1 MGAGFADGEY
11 DDTGDLDQDREH
23 NQANEIADTDS
34 NSDALKTVTDQN
46 TIQASYEY
54 RAVGSS
60 SEYQTELRQ
69 CASGTPP
76 GDRDVITTSDGLGR
90 VVSIVTKATVDG
102 TQTSKVTRQY
112 KFCGALWKETQQI
125 GDAGGDSRT
134 VEYGFD
140 NCGKVNKLYWPYTG
154 SKSDYVE
161 FSDFDGLNRWRTVAN
176 NIGGNGTD
184 LAKYTFLGAR
194 PATKDYYDGAT
205 RIVAQ
210 TFWSSSG
217 GGTNNYDHYAR
228 LAKSHAI
235 GDPDDTP
242 ADVMKINYAYD
253 DGSNPTWRYDELSNG
268 DSRKWSQKYEYDV
281 MDRLIKAQQGVVG
294 DWNGSPTMTPDKT
307 WVWDGTYDEHDYVL
321 DKVGNW
327 ADWYNNGSGQET
339 RGHNNV
345 NEITDINGSET
356 HVDYDATGNMNKMPK
371 PTDPANHHYV
381 CTYDFRNRLVKVE
394 TDDETPKK
402 VAAYSYD
409 GLNRRIRKIVYEA
422 DGETEDSDTRYL
434 YSGWRCIEERDENDS
449 QELRARYV
457 YGGLYIDEP
466 LRMYRDTTSDG
477 DFADAGDVNVY
488 YLQDRLFNVVALTDT
503 DGGITERTWYECYG
517 KPTCRQESNG
527 HEQTP
532 SHFGNPVLFC
542 GYRHDPDTGLHHVR
556 NRMYHPLL
564 GRWLQR
570 DPLGYVDGMSLYE
583 YGGSRA
589 VTLID
594 PIGLEP
600 APSMGTWA
608 KNFFSNPWAG
618 AITTNLVLRGNTD
631 ALSFYHRN
639 LATTNTAA
647 AGQTWEHLANTVQAG
662 MAEVSNT
669 VTLGQVEE
677 YRAERDHY
685 MQVSGVGGTWGETGT
700 KLAAQTAAAAAH
712 ALALKGAAT
721 VARPAAAAAVGAA
734 RRHID
739 KLGRLVKKC
748 PKALGRGMTGA
759 QQSGHAGITVTN
771 ERLAHVAARH
781 LHGGA
786 ETAGKSLFNA
796 GENVSGLLRA
806 AESVTPVAQ
815 SVGSNFQ
822 RAVNAGRAIGVDRAT
837 GQATNVYTVM
847 TDSAG
852 NMVTMFPGLP
862 TR

>member
-1 MGAGFADGEY
+1 LGAGFADGEY

-34 NSDALKTVTDQN
+34 NSDAIETVTDQN

-253 DGSNPTWRYDELSNG
+253 DGSNPTWRYDEVNQTAG
-268 DSRKWSQKYEYDV
+268 RNWSQKYEYDV
-281 MDRLIKAQQGVVG
+281 FDRLTKAEQGQVSG
-294 DWNGSPTMTPDKT
+294 WPSNPAISSPDKT
-307 WVWDGTYDEHDYVL
+307 WVWDSGGSPHL

-327 ADWYNNGSGQET
+327 DYFDNDGTADDRS
-339 RGHNNV
+339 HNLA
-345 NEITDINGSET
+345 NEITARTVGGQSKNPSHDN
-356 HVDYDATGNMNKMPK
+356 TGNL
-371 PTDPANHHYV
+371 TDDGENYKYV
-381 CTYDFRNRLVKVE
+381 YDLRNRLVQVKRRG
-394 TDDETPKK
+394 DDSLK
-402 VAAYSYD
+402 AAYSYD
-409 GLNRRIRKIVYEA
+409 GYNRRIRKIVYEG

-466 LRMYRDTTSDG
+466 VRMYRDNNGDG
-477 DFADAGDVNVY
+477 DFADAGDVNIY
-488 YLQDRLFNVVALTDT
+488 YLQDRLFNVVVLTDT
-503 DGGITERTWYECYG
+503 DGVITERTWYEPYG
-517 KPTCRQESNG
+517 KPTNRRESDD
-527 HEQTP
+527 HEQAE

-542 GYRHDPDTGLHHVR
+542 GYRHDAETGLDHVR
-556 NRMYHPLL
+556 NRMHHALL

-583 YGGSRA
+583 YGGSRP

-594 PIGLEP
+594 PVGLEP
-600 APSMGTWA
+600 APSMRTWA

-618 AITTNLVLRGNTD
+618 MVTTNLALRGNID
-631 ALSFYHRN
+631 AISFYHRN

-647 AGQTWEHLANTVQAG
+647 ADQTWEHLGNTIQAG
-662 MAEVSNT
+662 TAEVSNT